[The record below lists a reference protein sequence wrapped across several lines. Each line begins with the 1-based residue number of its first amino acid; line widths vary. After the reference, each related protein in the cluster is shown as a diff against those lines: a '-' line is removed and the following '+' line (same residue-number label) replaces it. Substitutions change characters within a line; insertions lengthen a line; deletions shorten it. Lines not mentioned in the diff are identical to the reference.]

1 MANSELS
8 KFVLILNSNP
18 IPMQTVSTIIIDD
31 EPLAREIV
39 RRYASNVQELN
50 VVAEC
55 GDGFEALRQ
64 IQVHKPDLLF
74 LDIQMPKLDG
84 FELLEVLEYNPA
96 IIFATAF
103 DQFAIKAFERNAV
116 DYLLKPFSKERF
128 ENAVQKAIQRISKEK
143 ISSDA
148 SLENLKEYAQ
158 KTRETLD
165 RVVTRLGSKVT
176 VIPVDRIWYIESADD
191 YVMIYS
197 ELGNHLKEKTM
208 KYFEEQLPA
217 NNFVR
222 IHRGSIINLAQIS
235 AIEPYTKDT
244 HMVTLKCGAKLRA
257 SADGYKKLR
266 ALL

>member
-1 MANSELS
+1 
-8 KFVLILNSNP
+8 
-18 IPMQTVSTIIIDD
+18 MQVISTIIIDD

-39 RRYASNVQELN
+39 RRYASNFESLN
-50 VVAEC
+50 IVAEC

-64 IQVHKPDLLF
+64 IQLHKPSLLF

-84 FELLEVLEYNPA
+84 FELLEVLDYSPA
-96 IIFATAF
+96 VVFATAF

-128 ENAVQKAIQRISKEK
+128 DNAVQKAVQHINHEK
-143 ISSDA
+143 SNSSN
-148 SLENLKEYAQ
+148 SLESLKENIQ
-158 KTRETLD
+158 ESRGTLD

-176 VIPVDRIWYIESADD
+176 VIPIDRIWYIESADD

-208 KYFEEQLPA
+208 KFFAEHLPV

-222 IHRGSIINLAQIS
+222 IHRGAIINLSQIA
-235 AIEPYTKDT
+235 AIEPYSKDT
-244 HMVTLKCGAKLRA
+244 HIVTLKCGAKIRA
-257 SADGYKKLR
+257 SAEGYKKLR

>member
-1 MANSELS
+1 
-8 KFVLILNSNP
+8 
-18 IPMQTVSTIIIDD
+18 MQIVSTIIIDD
-31 EPLAREIV
+31 EPLARELV
-39 RRYASNVQELN
+39 KRYIIDIEGIN

-64 IQVHKPDLLF
+64 IQAFKPELLF

-84 FELLEVLEYNPA
+84 FELLEVLDYNPA
-96 IIFATAF
+96 IIFTTAF
-103 DQFAIKAFERNAV
+103 DQFAIKAFEMNAV

-128 ENAVQKAIQRISKEK
+128 DNAVQKAIQRIALEK
-143 ISSDA
+143 STVST
-148 SLENLKEYAQ
+148 SLENLKENVQ
-158 KTRETLD
+158 ESRGIID

-176 VIPVDRIWYIESADD
+176 VINVDRIWYIESADD

-208 KYFEEQLPA
+208 KYFEEHLPA

-222 IHRGSIINLAQIS
+222 IHRGSIINLAQIA
-235 AIEPYTKDT
+235 AIDPYTKDT

-257 SADGYKKLR
+257 SAEGYKKLR

>member
-1 MANSELS
+1 MQ
-8 KFVLILNSNP
+8 P
-18 IPMQTVSTIIIDD
+18 ISTIIIDD
-31 EPLAREIV
+31 EALARDIV
-39 RRYASNVQELN
+39 KRYSVDFPMLN
-50 VVAEC
+50 VLSEC

-84 FELLEVLEYNPA
+84 FELLEVLDYTPA
-96 IIFATAF
+96 IIFTTAF
-103 DQFAIKAFERNAV
+103 DQFAIKAFEMNAV

-128 ENAVQKAIQRISKEK
+128 ESAVQKAIQRIGPEK
-143 ISSDA
+143 TDFNA
-148 SLENLKEYAQ
+148 SLDTLRENIQE
-158 KTRETLD
+158 TRGTLD

-176 VIPVDRIWYIESADD
+176 VIPVDRIWYIESSDD

-208 KYFEEQLPA
+208 KFLEEHLPG

-222 IHRGSIINLAQIS
+222 IHRGSIINLSQIA
-235 AIEPYTKDT
+235 AIDPYTKDT
-244 HMVTLKCGAKLRA
+244 HIVTLKCGAKLRA
-257 SADGYKKLR
+257 SAEGYKKLR